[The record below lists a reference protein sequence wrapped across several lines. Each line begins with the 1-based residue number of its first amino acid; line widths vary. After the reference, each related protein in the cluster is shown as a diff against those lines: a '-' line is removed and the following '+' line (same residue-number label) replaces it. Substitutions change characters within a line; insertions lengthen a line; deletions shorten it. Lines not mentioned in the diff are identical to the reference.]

1 MASSSDPVLTM
12 ASSTEDVSG
21 GTEAGA
27 VTPGNPVTPVHVP
40 TGSETVLPRN
50 APAEDAGGEL
60 AALLVEA
67 ALVEAALVE
76 AALVEAALVEAALVE
91 AALVEAAPCGD
102 VVAGTDPVTG
112 GAVAAEA
119 GAVEVVDEVVA
130 PSLEAAG
137 SQLTAEEPLGARKR

>member
-67 ALVEAALVE
+67 ALVEAA
-76 AALVEAALVEAALVE
+76 
-91 AALVEAAPCGD
+91 PCGD

>member
-1 MASSSDPVLTM
+1 MASSSDPVLKM
-12 ASSTEDVSG
+12 ASNTEDVSG

-76 AALVEAALVEAALVE
+76 AALVEAA
-91 AALVEAAPCGD
+91 PCGD

-112 GAVAAEA
+112 GAVVADA

>member
-1 MASSSDPVLTM
+1 M

-76 AALVEAALVEAALVE
+76 AALVEAALVEAA
-91 AALVEAAPCGD
+91 PCGD

-112 GAVAAEA
+112 GAVVAEA
-119 GAVEVVDEVVA
+119 GAVEVVDEVFA
-130 PSLEAAG
+130 PSLEPAG
-137 SQLTAEEPLGARKR
+137 DQLTAEEPLGARKR